1 MNYYDVLGLQVDCS
15 PQDITKAYRNL
26 AKEYHPDRGGDQR
39 RFHEISEAYDV
50 LKDPHKRAQ
59 FDFHNAN

>member
-26 AKEYHPDRGGDQR
+26 AKEFHPDTGGN
-39 RFHEISEAYDV
+39 E
-50 LKDPHKRAQ
+50 KRSPKLVKHMM
-59 FDFHNAN
+59 F